1 MNTLV
6 KIIGKSIADE
16 VWFNADKLYVK
27 LTDGREIGV
36 PLFWFPKLYEANE
49 KQRLN
54 YRFIGKGLGI
64 HWTDLD
70 EDLSI
75 SGLFK
80 FSE

>member
-1 MNTLV
+1 MTTLV
-6 KIIGKSIADE
+6 KIGKAVASE
-16 VWFNADKLYVK
+16 LWFREDKMFVR

-36 PLFWFPKLYEANE
+36 PLFWFPKLYEATE
-49 KQRLN
+49 KVRLN

-64 HWTDLD
+64 HWNDLD
-70 EDLSI
+70 EDLSV